1 MSNATQAAPA
11 LPLMDETYYRS
22 RRRRQGLREDL
33 NSFWF
38 LLPILALFV
47 ILFLVPLVQT
57 AYYSFTDF
65 NGYSTNMKFVGFD
78 NYKKVFSDPSTLSGL
93 GFTILYAIVVMI
105 GVTALAIPLA
115 VVLNRKFVDCN
126 FVRSVFFFFS
136 VPSLA
141 IMGMVW
147 KYIFSPMKTGVVNSI
162 LTSLGFDPIP
172 WLSNN
177 SWAKFCVIFIAIWAQ
192 IGWHATLYLAFLQAI
207 PADLYEQATVDG
219 ASKFQQ
225 FIHITLPQ
233 LTPRHRHLHLPADVR
248 RPQGLRPALHDDQG
262 RSRLFDLHR
271 HPVHHPTRHRPI
283 PIRHRI
289 RPSRT
294 LLHRHRHRGVP
305 TDERFQP
312 DFKEV
317 PVMSATTKHPTKAK
331 GMNFTTR
338 KRISSAITS
347 IVMIAIALICA
358 IPLWY
363 IVINTFKTIPDMSS
377 NPLGLPKQWTFDNY
391 THAFAT
397 VPILRS
403 LWNTLIVTFFGVA
416 IQVIVGALA
425 AYGMILRKSRF
436 TAIIGTILMVAF
448 VVPAQSTLIPLYR
461 MEAQTHIVNTL
472 GGLVLI
478 YLGGCVFCYFL
489 IVGYMRSL
497 PFELIEAAR
506 IDGAGP
512 LRIFWSI
519 VMPLIRPI
527 LTTVVVFQ
535 TMSTWNDFMNANVF
549 ISSSNLRTIV
559 LQVYNAVG
567 QFSTD
572 WPSFMTITVLA
583 LLPVFVFFIFCQ
595 KWIVSGL
602 VAGSVKG

>member
-115 VVLNRKFVDCN
+115 VVLNRKFVGCN

-233 LTPRHRHLHLPADVR
+233 LTPGIVTSTFLLMSGGLKVYDLPYTMTKGGPGYSTYTVTQSIIQ
-248 RPQGLRPALHDDQG
+248 QGIGQSQYGIESALAVLFFIATGIVVFLQMSVSNLI
-262 RSRLFDLHR
+262 SR
-271 HPVHHPTRHRPI
+271 
-283 PIRHRI
+283 
-289 RPSRT
+289 
-294 LLHRHRHRGVP
+294 
-305 TDERFQP
+305 RFQ
-312 DFKEV
+312 
-317 PVMSATTKHPTKAK
+317 
-331 GMNFTTR
+331 
-338 KRISSAITS
+338 
-347 IVMIAIALICA
+347 
-358 IPLWY
+358 
-363 IVINTFKTIPDMSS
+363 
-377 NPLGLPKQWTFDNY
+377 
-391 THAFAT
+391 
-397 VPILRS
+397 
-403 LWNTLIVTFFGVA
+403 
-416 IQVIVGALA
+416 
-425 AYGMILRKSRF
+425 
-436 TAIIGTILMVAF
+436 
-448 VVPAQSTLIPLYR
+448 
-461 MEAQTHIVNTL
+461 
-472 GGLVLI
+472 
-478 YLGGCVFCYFL
+478 
-489 IVGYMRSL
+489 
-497 PFELIEAAR
+497 
-506 IDGAGP
+506 
-512 LRIFWSI
+512 
-519 VMPLIRPI
+519 
-527 LTTVVVFQ
+527 
-535 TMSTWNDFMNANVF
+535 
-549 ISSSNLRTIV
+549 
-559 LQVYNAVG
+559 
-567 QFSTD
+567 
-572 WPSFMTITVLA
+572 
-583 LLPVFVFFIFCQ
+583 
-595 KWIVSGL
+595 
-602 VAGSVKG
+602 